1 MRTAAGV
8 TSYEIRS
15 GRRAVARKGA
25 STPQEALVD
34 YLRSLGC
41 KDDEMVRVGTDAVSW
56 HGAVYRAVPDLAS
69 PSSRY
74 AA

>member
-1 MRTAAGV
+1 M

-15 GRRAVARKGA
+15 GRRVATEVTA

-41 KDDEMVRVGTDAVSW
+41 ADDDLIRVGSDAMSW
-56 HGAVYRAVPDLAS
+56 HGAVYIAVAARPAPFGRRAA
-69 PSSRY
+69 
-74 AA
+74 

>member
-1 MRTAAGV
+1 MIF
-8 TSYEIRS
+8 EIRS
-15 GRRAVARKGA
+15 GRRVVTQTSA

-41 KDDEMVRVGTDAVSW
+41 SDDDMVRLGADAVSW
-56 HGAVYRAVPDLAS
+56 HGAVYIAVEGGTPTSA
-69 PSSRY
+69 RH

>member
-1 MRTAAGV
+1 M
-8 TSYEIRS
+8 TSYEIRY
-15 GRRAVARKGA
+15 GRRVVTHTTA

-41 KDDEMVRVGTDAVSW
+41 GNDDMVRIGMDAMSW
-56 HGAVYRAVPDLAS
+56 HGAVYTAVESGPGAVG
-69 PSSRY
+69 RH

>member
-1 MRTAAGV
+1 M

-15 GRRAVARKGA
+15 GRRAVARKDA
-25 STPQEALVD
+25 STSQEALVD

-41 KDDEMVRVGTDAVSW
+41 NYGDMVRVSTDAMSR
-56 HGAVYRAVPDLAS
+56 HGAVYRAVPAV
-69 PSSRY
+69 SSRSARY